1 MKAKIRHAL
10 NEARILILGTQVLIG
25 FQYRAVLEPGFEH
38 LPAALQWL
46 SVAGLGVL
54 IVTFGLLVAP
64 AAYHRIVERG
74 VASARLHRF
83 TTGAVGAALFPLA
96 LALGSAAYLV
106 AERVAVG
113 VPAPLAAAVVV
124 ASALGFWYAL
134 PLAVRD
140 GAKERKDSMAGQP
153 HTSLDERIEHVLTE
167 IRMVLPGAQ
176 ALLGFGVGAVLMESF
191 DHLPQSSQLIH
202 LCGVGFV
209 MLATILLM
217 APASRHRIT
226 EHGEASEALHRF
238 TSQMLLAAMAALAL
252 SVAAQ
257 ALVVVRRVLDSL
269 PVATAAA
276 AGALVFCW
284 GLWFGL
290 TSWLRLRMGPR

>member
-1 MKAKIRHAL
+1 VKAKIRHGL

-38 LPAALQWL
+38 LPMAMQWL
-46 SVAGLGVL
+46 SVAGLGLL

-83 TTGAVGAALFPLA
+83 TTRAVGAALLPLA
-96 LALGSAAYLV
+96 LALGGAAYLV

-113 VPAPLAAAVVV
+113 VPASFAAAIVV

-134 PLAVRD
+134 PLALRD
-140 GAKERKDSMAGQP
+140 GATERKDSMTAY
-153 HTSLDERIEHVLTE
+153 TLLDERIEHVLTE

-191 DHLPQSSQLIH
+191 DRLPQSSQLIH
-202 LCGVGFV
+202 LSG
-209 MLATILLM
+209 
-217 APASRHRIT
+217 PAS
-226 EHGEASEALHRF
+226 
-238 TSQMLLAAMAALAL
+238 
-252 SVAAQ
+252 
-257 ALVVVRRVLDSL
+257 
-269 PVATAAA
+269 
-276 AGALVFCW
+276 
-284 GLWFGL
+284 
-290 TSWLRLRMGPR
+290 